1 MAKKPLTDIEKK
13 IIHTPLPEIKHA
25 YQKSVSFSQYST
37 FMKCNH
43 KWYLHYGLGNY
54 EDKPSINMTF
64 GTAMHET
71 LQHYLKIM
79 YEESGTTADK
89 EDLHQIFETSFQKTY
104 QEDYTKYKQHFSDAQ
119 EMGEFFDDGKKI
131 LDYFKKHRNEY
142 FTTRNCRLL
151 GIELPLIY
159 EVEKNLFIKAY
170 LDIVLY
176 DIDLDKVYIIDFKT
190 STRGWGD
197 KEKKDNIKTSQI
209 VLYKDYFAKQYGFDV
224 DKVEVEYVILKRKI
238 WEQSEY
244 PQSHLQSFR
253 PANGKTTR
261 NKVNKNFKQFL
272 ETCFDENGKYKL
284 EQEFEKNLD
293 ACKWCP
299 YNDNGL
305 CQK

>member
-1 MAKKPLTDIEKK
+1 M
-13 IIHTPLPEIKHA
+13 
-25 YQKSVSFSQYST
+25 
-37 FMKCNH
+37 
-43 KWYLHYGLGNY
+43 
-54 EDKPSINMTF
+54 
-64 GTAMHET
+64 
-71 LQHYLKIM
+71 
-79 YEESGTTADK
+79 
-89 EDLHQIFETSFQKTY
+89 
-104 QEDYTKYKQHFSDAQ
+104 
-119 EMGEFFDDGKKI
+119 
-131 LDYFKKHRNEY
+131 
-142 FTTRNCRLL
+142 
-151 GIELPLIY
+151 
-159 EVEKNLFIKAY
+159 
-170 LDIVLY
+170 
-176 DIDLDKVYIIDFKT
+176 
-190 STRGWGD
+190 
-197 KEKKDNIKTSQI
+197 
-209 VLYKDYFAKQYGFDV
+209 YKDYFAKQYGFDV